1 MGAGFFR
8 VPFFIL
14 GPNEIIGEPK
24 IISDFGSHVDISPT
38 ITDLVLSK
46 VKYLSFGKN
55 LLSKINRPIVNQN
68 GIIFDLENVFYYN
81 YLNLYDKGLY
91 KWIDENRWNLN
102 RVKSNQI
109 KKTKLDLMTAY
120 YSATSYY
127 YENEWINYSKSI
139 SFERD

>member
-1 MGAGFFR
+1 MSYGKHAT
-8 VPFFIL
+8 L
-14 GPNEIIGEPK
+14 HEIGHNR
-24 IISDFGSHVDISPT
+24 GT
-38 ITDLVLSK
+38 K

-109 KKTKLDLMTAY
+109 KKNKL
-120 YSATSYY
+120 
-127 YENEWINYSKSI
+127 E
-139 SFERD
+139 